1 MNYSEL
7 EDDELI
13 KKINACYR
21 LARDHSKAWR
31 KECVE
36 LHKFRSGHQ
45 WSEED
50 TAALEEQGRPP
61 VVFNRAG
68 TIIDAVVGNE
78 ISNRQEIRFLPRTR
92 NDTGFN
98 EMATNVIRWARQECN
113 AEDEES
119 DAFENCLI
127 GGMGWIET
135 RIDYDENGEPIV
147 CMDAIDPVEMYWDTN
162 ARKHNLEDRKWQI
175 REKWIPIEEARASWP
190 EISELQPAV
199 SMAPDLSDDIRNA
212 DPPFYERES
221 TGFDKKEKTVRV
233 LEFEWIEYEPSYVVQ
248 NPITGNVETISEENH
263 KKLKKKVPD
272 LKSSKIRKPKA
283 YRTFSIGN
291 SLLEKGEGPRKNAFN
306 YECITGKRDTKDNTF
321 YGLMRGMKDPQEWGN
336 KFFSQIMHIVN
347 SNSKGG
353 FFWEEGALS
362 NEQNA
367 KEDLARP
374 DGMVKLKAGGLNKIK
389 ERQMFQFP
397 SSIDRMM
404 EFAISSIR
412 DVPGVNL
419 ELLGMANR
427 EQAGVV
433 ESQRSRQALMVLSP
447 LFSNLRR
454 YRKNQGKMMLYFLRE
469 YIPEGRLIRVVGE
482 DGAKTVP
489 LLKDPLMAEYDVIV
503 EQSPTSP
510 NSKTEAW
517 VAMRDVLPILQQA
530 GFQPPKEIIDILPL
544 PESMTAKW
552 KEQINA
558 GPPPEV
564 RQQMEQMQQ
573 AIQELQQENQQLQS
587 GAQAEMMK
595 IQVNQQVKAA
605 EMQQKQQMSESEM
618 SFRIQEIQAN
628 AQIEAAKIQSD
639 ANIKREQMEADI
651 MLARE
656 KVNAEIMLKSAVSEA
671 EIGMKQNETMM
682 KYSGEEGR
690 DLDSKRESMKQEI
703 IEAMTEEISKSNK
716 EMMEF
721 VAKSIIESVKV
732 IAEQINKPKVLVYDN
747 AGNPIGSKP
756 VDRLN

>member
-1 MNYSEL
+1 MNYSKL
-7 EDDELI
+7 EDDELV
-13 KKINACYR
+13 KKINECYR
-21 LARDHSKAWR
+21 QARDHSKAWR
-31 KECVE
+31 RECVD

-45 WSEED
+45 WSD
-50 TAALEEQGRPP
+50 DDKAALEEQGRPP

-68 TIIDAVVGNE
+68 TIIDAVIGNE
-78 ISNRQEIRFLPRTR
+78 ISNRQEIRFLPRT
-92 NDTGFN
+92 NDDSAFN
-98 EMATNVIRWARQECN
+98 EMATNVVRWHRQECN

-119 DAFENCLI
+119 DAFENLLI

-135 RIDYDENGEPIV
+135 RVDYDESGEPIIV
-147 CMDAIDPVEMYWDTN
+147 MDAVDPVEMYWDTN
-162 ARKHNLEDRKWQI
+162 ARKHNLEDRQWQI
-175 REKWIPIEEARASWP
+175 REKWIPTEEAKATWP

-221 TGFDKKEKTVRV
+221 TGFDKKAKTVRV
-233 LEFEWIEYEPSYVVQ
+233 IEYEWIEFDPHYVIQ
-248 NPITGNVETISEENH
+248 NPITGKVETINAETFKRLE
-263 KKLKKKVPD
+263 KKAPE
-272 LKSSKIRKPKA
+272 LKSSKIKKPKVYRA
-283 YRTFSIGN
+283 YSIGN
-291 SLLEKGEGPRKNAFN
+291 SMLERGDGPRKNWFN

-353 FFWEEGALS
+353 FFWEEGALV

-374 DGMVKLKAGGLNKIK
+374 DGMVKLKAGGLQKIK

-397 SSIDRMM
+397 SSIDKMM

-433 ESQRSRQALMVLSP
+433 ESQRSRQALTVLAP

-454 YRKNQGKMMLYFLRE
+454 YRKNQGKMSLYFIRE

-482 DGAKTVP
+482 DGAKVVP
-489 LLKDPLMAEYDVIV
+489 MMKDPLMVEYDVIV

-517 VAMRDVLPILQQA
+517 LALRDVLPVLQAA
-530 GFQPPKEIIDILPL
+530 GMQPPMEIVDVLPL

-552 KEQINA
+552 KETIKK

-564 RQQMEQMQQ
+564 AQKMQEMDKM
-573 AIQELQQENQQLQS
+573 IQDLQQENQQLQMGQQIDMAKLQS
-587 GAQAEMMK
+587 A
-595 IQVNQQVKAA
+595 NQI
-605 EMQQKQQMSESEM
+605 KQQEM
-618 SFRIQEIQAN
+618 AMKQEQWQNDMKLRIEEMNAEHQMKVDELAFSQQIAIEELKLEKEKIAEEIN
-628 AQIEAAKIQSD
+628 
-639 ANIKREQMEADI
+639 
-651 MLARE
+651 LARE
-656 KVNAEIMLKSAVSEA
+656 KASAEISIKKDAHVADAMNQMEANLSNTELVRQQKEEFSEQKTNEMKALSDSIISSMSAIA
-671 EIGMKQNETMM
+671 GQFK
-682 KYSGEEGR
+682 EG
-690 DLDSKRESMKQEI
+690 
-703 IEAMTEEISKSNK
+703 IEAAASKPR
-716 EMMEF
+716 
-721 VAKSIIESVKV
+721 I
-732 IAEQINKPKVLVYDN
+732 LVFDK

-756 VDRLN
+756 VERLN